1 MTAMSTHPAPH
12 PAMAEAQ
19 DTSEDTIEC
28 TTGNSML
35 GQILVARGARGVCAI
50 LMGSDT
56 ESLKQ
61 EIAESFPDS
70 RLAPNYIKLRMDLA
84 YVLRFVMNPGEGL
97 DVVLDM
103 RGTAFQRR
111 VWNALRAVPT
121 GTTVTY
127 TELARRVGDAKLARA
142 VASACAANALA
153 LAVPCHRVV
162 RSDGSLFGYRWGVE
176 RKRALIDKEA
186 RT

>member
-1 MTAMSTHPAPH
+1 MTTTNTRPAPH
-12 PAMAEAQ
+12 PAATEAQ
-19 DTSEDTIEC
+19 DTTDDTIEY
-28 TTGNSML
+28 TIGNSML

-61 EIAESFPDS
+61 ELAESFPGS
-70 RLAPNYIKLRMDLA
+70 RFAPNDIKLRKDLA
-84 YVLRFVMNPGEGL
+84 HVLRFVMNPSEGL
-97 DVVLDM
+97 DLLLDM

-111 VWNALRAVPT
+111 VWNALRAVPA
-121 GTTVTY
+121 GTTVSY

-162 RSDGSLFGYRWGVE
+162 RSDGTLSGYRWGVE